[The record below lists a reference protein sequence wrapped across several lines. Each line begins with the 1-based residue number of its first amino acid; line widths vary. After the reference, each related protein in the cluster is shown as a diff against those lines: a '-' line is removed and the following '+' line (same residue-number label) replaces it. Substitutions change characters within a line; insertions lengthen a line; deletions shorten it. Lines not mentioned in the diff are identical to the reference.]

1 MDVVLTGPPAVV
13 PQCQWDFPDLLT
25 PPKRRRGIDADDSG
39 LLAMGAD
46 LQPSTLVHAY
56 RNGIFPWPQ
65 DDNSPLPWCS
75 PNPRGLLGLDK
86 LRISHSLSKTM
97 RRSGWVTTVNRAF
110 SDVML
115 GCSIRPN
122 GGTWITP
129 EMTAA
134 YTELHLLGWAHSI
147 EVWEDSE
154 LVGGLYGMLLG
165 GVFTGESM
173 FHRRTDASKVAF
185 SELALRLLEA
195 GGAFVDV
202 QLPTPHL
209 DSLGVIAVHRALFI
223 ELLRECRDDDIRLTT
238 DPRPASRIPAEY
250 TARAA
255 AMS

>member
-1 MDVVLTGPPAVV
+1 M
-13 PQCQWDFPDLLT
+13 
-25 PPKRRRGIDADDSG
+25 
-39 LLAMGAD
+39 
-46 LQPSTLVHAY
+46 
-56 RNGIFPWPQ
+56 
-65 DDNSPLPWCS
+65 
-75 PNPRGLLGLDK
+75 
-86 LRISHSLSKTM
+86 
-97 RRSGWVTTVNRAF
+97 
-110 SDVML
+110 
-115 GCSIRPN
+115 
-122 GGTWITP
+122 
-129 EMTAA
+129 
-134 YTELHLLGWAHSI
+134 
-147 EVWEDSE
+147 WEDSE

>member
-1 MDVVLTGPPAVV
+1 MDVVLTGPPAAV
-13 PQCQWDFPDLLT
+13 PPCQWDFPDPLT
-25 PPKRRRGIDADDSG
+25 PPKRRRGVEPDESG
-39 LLAMGAD
+39 LLAFGAD
-46 LQPSTLVHAY
+46 LEPSTLVHAY

-65 DDNSPLPWCS
+65 DDDSPLPWCS
-75 PNPRGLLGLDK
+75 PNPRGILGLDK
-86 LRISHSLSKTM
+86 LRISRSLRQTM
-97 RRSGWVTTVNRAF
+97 SRSGWVTTVDHAF
-110 SDVML
+110 TEVMR

-134 YTELHLLGWAHSI
+134 YTELHHLGWAHSI
-147 EVWEDSE
+147 EVWDGTE

-202 QLPTPHL
+202 QLPTSHL
-209 DSLGVIAVHRALFI
+209 ESLGVIAVHRSLFV
-223 ELLRECRDDDIRLTT
+223 ELLRECRDDDVRLVT
-238 DPRPASRIPAEY
+238 DPRPVRRIPFEY
-250 TARAA
+250 VTRVG